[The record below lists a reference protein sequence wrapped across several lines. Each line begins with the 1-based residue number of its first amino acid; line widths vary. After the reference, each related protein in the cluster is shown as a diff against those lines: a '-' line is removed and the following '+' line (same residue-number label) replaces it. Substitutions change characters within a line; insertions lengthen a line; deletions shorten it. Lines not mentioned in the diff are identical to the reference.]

1 MRKRDIK
8 LIEKD
13 VGIEQEDKG
22 NLQEQFQLPEP
33 PLRSQPP
40 FFGQPPLGSQLP
52 LGGEPV
58 QVPEEL
64 SRFLNVV
71 IKIVEK

>member
-8 LIEKD
+8 VIEKD

-22 NLQEQFQLPEP
+22 NLQEQFQLPET
-33 PLRSQPP
+33 PLRGQLP
-40 FFGQPPLGSQLP
+40 FFGQPPLGGQLP
-52 LGGEPV
+52 LGGEAV
-58 QVPEEL
+58 QVPEKL

>member
-33 PLRSQPP
+33 PLR
-40 FFGQPPLGSQLP
+40 GQPPLGGQLP

>member
-22 NLQEQFQLPEP
+22 NLQERFQLPEP
-33 PLRSQPP
+33 PLRGQPP
-40 FFGQPPLGSQLP
+40 FFGQPPLGGQLP

-58 QVPEEL
+58 QVPE
-64 SRFLNVV
+64 
-71 IKIVEK
+71 

>member
-33 PLRSQPP
+33 PFR
-40 FFGQPPLGSQLP
+40 GQPPLGGQLP